1 MYIAPNTNIRVLH
14 NCPLDPTYDHTLFFS
29 SVSAQT
35 SYFQGL
41 TKYSFPEQTY
51 QRVQRGRM
59 RVERKA
65 EDLYD
70 CNYLMFQNASFGS
83 KWFYAFIT
91 GVEYINN
98 ITSEITFE
106 IDVMQT
112 WFFDYSL
119 DQCFVER
126 EHSVT
131 DNIGDNLVPENL
143 ELGDYIVADIQTSG
157 LISSIA
163 TDWAYIVVA
172 TFDKNGDDAWGQL
185 YQGVYSGLVYN
196 FFDTYTEVNDFLEQY
211 ASKASEG
218 VLCILQIPK
227 FMYDDYQDNPQSPV
241 NHVLELDPSP
251 TNFGGYTPKNKKLL
265 TYPYNFL
272 YVTNYNGNSAVYH
285 YEYFYYHAA
294 LGDEETSNPTFELV
308 ASLNTTPAI
317 SCIPRGYKFN
327 KGAGYDA
334 NTNDDERLVLKGL
347 PICAYNVD
355 SFKAWLAQNASSL
368 GVSALSNVLN
378 YGMAAGA
385 ITAGTATGIGA
396 AVGIGVSVAS
406 TLSQVYQASIRPPQ
420 ANGEQ
425 GSISNV
431 NIGLF
436 DFGFYKKQIR
446 PEFARIIDDYFNMY
460 GYATH
465 RVKVPNRS
473 SRPYWNYV
481 KTIGC
486 VITGSVPADD
496 IKQIC
501 DIYNAGITFWKNGN
515 NVGNYSLDNSP
526 T

>member
-14 NCPLDPTYDHTLFFS
+14 NCPLDPTYDHTLYFS

-143 ELGDYIVADIQTSG
+143 ELGEY
-157 LISSIA
+157 
-163 TDWAYIVVA
+163 VVGA
-172 TFDKNGDDAWGQL
+172 NQRTGYFNGDWHYLVASTVDTQMQDAIGDT
-185 YQGVYSGLVYN
+185 YGGIYSAVNLLCFTTEASLNN
-196 FFDTYTEVNDFLEQY
+196 FFQDIAAEGKQDAILAVVPMPAYLADGGVWTTNAIEEQI
-211 ASKASEG
+211 S
-218 VLCILQIPK
+218 VPK
-227 FMYDDYQDNPQSPV
+227 SYS
-241 NHVLELDPSP
+241 L
-251 TNFGGYTPKNKKLL
+251 GYTPKNNKLY

-272 YVTNYNGNSAVYH
+272 YVTNLQGNCAVYP
-285 YEYFYYHAA
+285 YEYFSSSNCTFSFG
-294 LGDEETSNPTFELV
+294 GDVSCNPTFLLAPREYKGV
-308 ASLNTTPAI
+308 AYN
-317 SCIPRGYKFN
+317 
-327 KGAGYDA
+327 YDEKL
-334 NTNDDERLVLKGL
+334 TLSGL
-347 PICAYNVD
+347 PQIAYVTD
-355 SFKAWLAQNASSL
+355 SFKAWLAQNASNL
-368 GVSALSNVLN
+368 AVSTISTI
-378 YGMAAGA
+378 GQTAATGLA
-385 ITAGTATGIGA
+385 FGGGIGA
-396 AVGIGVSVAS
+396 AVGAVTGMVTSVGNV
-406 TLSQVYQASIRPPQ
+406 LSQIYQASIQPPQ
-420 ANGEQ
+420 SGGGL
-425 GSISNV
+425 GSTAMCSFKQ
-431 NIGLF
+431 F
-436 DFGFYKKQIR
+436 DFWFANKHIR

>member
-1 MYIAPNTNIRVLH
+1 MYIEPNTIIRVLH
-14 NCPLDPTYDHTLFFS
+14 NCPLDKTYDHTIYFS
-29 SVSAQT
+29 SENAQVN
-35 SYFQGL
+35 YFQGL
-41 TKYSFPEQTY
+41 TKYTFSEQTY
-51 QRVQRGRM
+51 QRVHKGKA
-59 RVERKA
+59 RVQRKA

-70 CNYLMFQNASFGS
+70 CNYMMFQNSSFGN

-91 GVEYINN
+91 SVEYVNN

-112 WFFDYSL
+112 WFFDYNL
-119 DQCFVER
+119 EQCFVER

-131 DNIGDNLVPENL
+131 DNIGDNLVPEKL
-143 ELGDYIVADIQTSG
+143 ELGDYIVADIKSSG

-172 TFDKNGDDAWGQL
+172 SFDKNGNDAWGQL

-196 FFDTYTEVNDFLEQY
+196 FFETYTAVNDFLESY
-211 ASKASEG
+211 ASKAMEG

-227 FMYDDYQDNPQSPV
+227 FMYDDYKQNPQVPV
-241 NHVLELDPSP
+241 THVLELDSPP
-251 TNFGGYTPKNKKLL
+251 TNFGGYVPKNKKLL

-285 YEYFYYHAA
+285 YEYFYYHAS
-294 LGDEETSNPTFELV
+294 LGEDETTNPTFELV
-308 ASLNTTPAI
+308 ASLNTTPSI

-327 KGAGYDA
+327 KNGGYDA

-355 SFKAWLAQNASSL
+355 AFKAWLAQNASSL
-368 GVSALSNVLN
+368 GVSALSNVVN
-378 YGMAAGA
+378 YGMAVGA
-385 ITAGTATGIGA
+385 ITGGTGAGIGA
-396 AVGIGVSVAS
+396 VAGVGVSVAN
-406 TLSQVYQASIRPPQ
+406 TLSQIYQASIRPPQ

-465 RVKVPNRS
+465 RVKTPNRS

-486 VITGSVPADD
+486 VVTGSIPADD
-496 IKQIC
+496 MYKIC
-501 DIYNAGITFWKNGN
+501 SIYDNGITFWKNGA
-515 NVGNYSLDNSP
+515 NVGNYSLDNRP
-526 T
+526 

>member
-14 NCPLDPTYDHTLFFS
+14 NCPLDPTYDHTLYFS

-98 ITSEITFE
+98 ITSEITFQ

-112 WFFDYSL
+112 WFFDYTL

-126 EHSVT
+126 EHSAT

-143 ELGDYIVADIQTSG
+143 ELGDYVSDDFDSTGQLGAKS
-157 LISSIA
+157 
-163 TDWAYIVVA
+163 IVVA
-172 TFDKNGDDAWGQL
+172 ATFDSDYTDVGGAYYSNL
-185 YQGVYSGLVYN
+185 FSGLYFNVFPN
-196 FFDTYTEVNDFLEQY
+196 S
-211 ASKASEG
+211 ASGAAQAEEFILNAGSKSEG
-218 VLCILQIPK
+218 IVAVFVMPTAMVTGVVEPPK
-227 FMYDDYQDNPQSPV
+227 VYTITKTKSLSNI
-241 NHVLELDPSP
+241 
-251 TNFGGYTPKNKKLL
+251 GGFSPKNNKLF
-265 TYPYNFL
+265 TYPFNFL
-272 YVTNYNGNSAVYH
+272 YVTDMQGTGTAFP
-285 YEYFYYHAA
+285 YEYF
-294 LGDEETSNPTFELV
+294 S
-308 ASLNTTPAI
+308 TPACTFTLTGDMSCNP
-317 SCIPRGYKFN
+317 SCILAPNSYKGVSVN
-327 KGAGYDA
+327 YDEKM
-334 NTNDDERLVLKGL
+334 TLSGFPQL
-347 PICAYNVD
+347 AYTTD
-355 SFKAWLAQNASSL
+355 TFKAWIAQNASSL
-368 GVSALSNVLN
+368 PISALGQAMNVGIVESLIS
-378 YGMAAGA
+378 AGA
-385 ITAGTATGIGA
+385 VSNPMGAGLTASLAVANAVAQVTRA
-396 AVGIGVSVAS
+396 AVQPNQSHGGGGSA
-406 TLSQVYQASIRPPQ
+406 TLAAI
-420 ANGEQ
+420 N
-425 GSISNV
+425 
-431 NIGLF
+431 LL
-436 DFGFYKKQIR
+436 DFGFMHKHIR

-465 RVKVPNRS
+465 RVKAPNRS
-473 SRPYWNYV
+473 SRPHWNYV

-526 T
+526 A